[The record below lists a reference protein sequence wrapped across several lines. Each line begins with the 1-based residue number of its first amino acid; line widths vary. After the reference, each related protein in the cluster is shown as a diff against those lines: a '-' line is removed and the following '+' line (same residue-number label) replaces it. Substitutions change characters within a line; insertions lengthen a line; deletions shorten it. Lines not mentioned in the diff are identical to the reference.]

1 MIEIRQSSEY
11 RKWFDGLRD
20 VEVRARIDARL
31 RRASLGNL
39 GDVRS
44 VGAGVSELRV
54 PCGAGYRVYFTWQ
67 GESVILLLVGGDKS
81 SQQRDIVR
89 AHELARRL

>member
-11 RKWFDGLRD
+11 QKWFDGLRD
-20 VEVRARIDARL
+20 VEARARIDARL

-54 PCGAGYRVYFTWQ
+54 PCGAGYQVYFTWQ

>member
-11 RKWFDGLRD
+11 QKWFDGLRD

-89 AHELARRL
+89 AHELARRV